1 MAEKPNFEDYP
12 VVDITVRDARFMVE
26 LDIDDNLAT
35 ALDEEQAKVF
45 DGTVDHTYVIIKI
58 VKDPVA

>member
-1 MAEKPNFEDYP
+1 M
-12 VVDITVRDARFMVE
+12 DITVRDARFMVE

-45 DGTVDHTYVIIKI
+45 NGDVDHTYVIIKI